1 MSSKTLTIEMYTGFS
16 NTKVGDIIHYD
27 GDDYQ
32 VVKTKPTTS
41 GNTKVT
47 MTKTE

>member
-1 MSSKTLTIEMYTGFS
+1 MSNKTLTIEMYTGFS
-16 NTKVGDIIHYD
+16 NLKVGDTIRYD
-27 GDDYQ
+27 DDEYQ
-32 VVKTKPTTS
+32 VVKTRPTTG